1 MHALRDRSR
10 RSPRAQALVEF
21 ALVLP
26 IIILLLAMAIDLG
39 RVFYGWVSIQN
50 AARIGASYAA
60 SNADAWESPVDATRQ
75 AKYAALIQNDLQA
88 LNCALGA
95 VPVPDFDDLDADGT
109 YDTGEP
115 VAVAL
120 DCQFSLITPIGQ
132 TILGPVNLGGEAT
145 YPVHYTVVTALP
157 SPPPPPPPPTCTVP
171 GTVGQSRNTARNMW
185 TGASFQS
192 GNLIENG
199 SGNFTV
205 STQDQ
210 TAGASIP
217 CTSSMTISSAAAPS
231 PTPPGCSNPVAQFT
245 GTPTTG
251 KSPLNVQFT
260 DQSTSAGC
268 PILSWSWSFDPGSS
282 SLQNPSQTFVHTGNG
297 QSTKFKITLMVT
309 NAAGSDV
316 ETKNNY
322 VEAQKP

>member
-1 MHALRDRSR
+1 MHALRNLAR
-10 RSPRAQALVEF
+10 RSSRAQALAEF

-50 AARIGASYAA
+50 AARVGASYAA
-60 SNADAWESPVDATRQ
+60 SNADAWESPADATRQ
-75 AKYAALIQNDLQA
+75 ARYATLIQNDLQA

-95 VPVPDFDDLDADGT
+95 VPPPAFDDLDADGT

-120 DCQFSLITPIGQ
+120 DCEFSLITPIGQ

-171 GTVGQSRNTARNMW
+171 GTVGQSRNTARSLW

-199 SGNFTV
+199 NGNFTV
-205 STQDQ
+205 ATQSQ

-217 CTSSMTISSAAAPS
+217 CTSSMTISAAAGT
-231 PTPPGCSNPVAQFT
+231 PTPPACSKPVAQFT
-245 GTPTTG
+245 GTPTSG

-268 PILSWSWSFDPGSS
+268 PILSWSWSFGPGSS
-282 SLQNPSQTFVHTGNG
+282 SLQNPSHTFVHAGNG
-297 QSTKFKITLMVT
+297 QSTKFKITLTVT

-316 ETKNNY
+316 VTKNNY
-322 VEAQKP
+322 IQASKP

>member
-1 MHALRDRSR
+1 MHALRILAR
-10 RSPRAQALVEF
+10 RSSRAQALAEF

-50 AARIGASYAA
+50 AARVGASYAA
-60 SNADAWESPVDATRQ
+60 SNADAWETPTDATRQ
-75 AKYAALIQNDLQA
+75 ARYATLIQNDLQA

-95 VPVPDFDDLDADGT
+95 VPAPAFDDLDADGT

-145 YPVHYTVVTALP
+145 YPVHYTIVTALP

-171 GTVGQSRNTARNMW
+171 GTVGQSRNTARSLW

-205 STQDQ
+205 ATQSE
-210 TAGASIP
+210 TAGSDIP
-217 CTSSMTISSAAAPS
+217 CTSSMTIAQAVGS
-231 PTPPGCSNPVAQFT
+231 TPPPCTKPDADFEGLPA
-245 GTPTTG
+245 TG
-251 KSPLNVQFT
+251 KAPLTVQFT
-260 DQSTSAGC
+260 DTSNSPGC
-268 PILSWSWSFDPGSS
+268 PILTWVWSFEVGSS
-282 SLQNPSQTFVHTGNG
+282 AVADPSFTFNSPGTYTIKLTVA
-297 QSTKFKITLMVT
+297 
-309 NAAGSDV
+309 NAAGSSK
-316 ETKNNY
+316 EEKKNKY
-322 VEAQKP
+322 IQVSP